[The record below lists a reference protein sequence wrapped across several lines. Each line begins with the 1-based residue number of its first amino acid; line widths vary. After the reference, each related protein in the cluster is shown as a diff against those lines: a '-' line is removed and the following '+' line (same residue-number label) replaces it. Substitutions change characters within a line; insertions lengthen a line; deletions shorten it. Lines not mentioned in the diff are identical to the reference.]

1 MFARD
6 IMTTNVVTVKPR
18 TSVVAIARLLIDRG
32 ISGVPVTD
40 DKNNLVGIV
49 SEADLVHRVKGDH
62 ELPRRWWAKLFGD
75 IDDTPREYIKLHGRT
90 AADVMT
96 SVVTTVTENTSI
108 SEIVDILEKKWIKR
122 VVVLHPDGRLAGI
135 VSRADVLQAIAAH
148 RKTPLAQISATD
160 TDIRE
165 KVYAQLKEHPWVS
178 KMTMDVIV
186 NDGVVLLWGF
196 VGSDE
201 ARKAVELAAEN
212 VAGVRR
218 VENNLGVR
226 HYPLSAA

>member
-18 TSVVAIARLLIDRG
+18 TSVAAIARLLIDRG

-62 ELPRRWWAKLFGD
+62 ELPRSWW
-75 IDDTPREYIKLHGRT
+75 
-90 AADVMT
+90 V
-96 SVVTTVTENTSI
+96 N
-108 SEIVDILEKKWIKR
+108 
-122 VVVLHPDGRLAGI
+122 
-135 VSRADVLQAIAAH
+135 
-148 RKTPLAQISATD
+148 
-160 TDIRE
+160 
-165 KVYAQLKEHPWVS
+165 